1 MKSVAGYV
9 VAAIVL
15 AGVGG
20 VCWLAGGAER
30 QVAASQAELVTMR
43 YEAASMRDGTDR
55 QLAYARRL
63 PGIGRALD
71 EDARGG
77 RATAEY
83 WLARY
88 DALKKAPS
96 GSGDAEVDSQLLLL
110 AANAGYRAVQDETVD
125 RPTALGHL
133 NEVIKNYSDVM
144 KRSPDLT
151 DAAFNYEFAVRRR
164 DELARQRGAAPVKI
178 GFAGL
183 APTIHGRPGGPP
195 KGVNMSQFKVLVPK
209 RSDERQSS
217 PEAGQGN
224 VKQRKG

>member
-1 MKSVAGYV
+1 MKPVAGYV
-9 VAAIVL
+9 VGAIVL

-30 QVAASQAELVTMR
+30 RVAASQAELLTMR
-43 YEAASMRDGTDR
+43 YEAASIPDDTDR
-55 QLAYARRL
+55 LLAYARRL
-63 PGIGRALD
+63 PGIGGALD
-71 EDARGG
+71 ADARDG

-96 GSGDAEVDSQLLLL
+96 GSGDADSQLLLL

-144 KRSPDLT
+144 KRNPEMA

-164 DELARQRGAAPVKI
+164 DELARQRGAAPLKI
-178 GFAGL
+178 GVADL

-195 KGVNMSQFKVLVPK
+195 KGVSMSQFKVLVPK